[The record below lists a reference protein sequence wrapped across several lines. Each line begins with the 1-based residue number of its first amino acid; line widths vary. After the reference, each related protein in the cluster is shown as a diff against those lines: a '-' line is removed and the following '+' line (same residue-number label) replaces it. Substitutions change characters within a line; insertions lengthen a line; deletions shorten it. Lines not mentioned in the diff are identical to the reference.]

1 MDTRRLQV
9 LLPMSAR
16 GQLQLPASY
25 AFKYPPGTQTVAQSI
40 MSWELFQRN
49 IGVPIF
55 INKIENQISLD
66 KFENSLLI

>member
-25 AFKYPPGTQTVAQSI
+25 AFKYPPGTQTVAV
-40 MSWELFQRN
+40 FQRN